1 MNKFEGIRYLYKLN
15 SAEIQSNLPGS
26 DNLSGVVNL
35 EVDTT

>member
-15 SAEIQSNLPGS
+15 RAEIQSNLTGI
-26 DNLSGVVNL
+26 DNISGVVYL